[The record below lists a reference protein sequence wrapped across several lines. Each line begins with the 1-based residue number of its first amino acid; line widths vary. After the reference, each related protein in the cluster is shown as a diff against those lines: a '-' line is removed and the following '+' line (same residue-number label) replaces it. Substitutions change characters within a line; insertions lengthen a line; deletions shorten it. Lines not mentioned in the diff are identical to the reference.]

1 MKKNNLIIRCY
12 QQFVKLET
20 NLLVHYGGSIFET
33 INFMKKN
40 NLIIRYYQQFVK
52 VETNL
57 LVHYGGS
64 IFVQVCQTELNFAC
78 SATLNLYDFD

>member
-1 MKKNNLIIRCY
+1 
-12 QQFVKLET
+12 
-20 NLLVHYGGSIFET
+20 
-33 INFMKKN
+33 MKKN
-40 NLIIRYYQQFVK
+40 NLIIRYYKQFVK
-52 VETNL
+52 LETNL